1 MKNAS
6 MNLLQGF
13 CLTVLSLSLLYCSSS
28 DAPGQ
33 TSEEGLPAPAAAPE
47 NDAPTVLR
55 TAFADDFLVG
65 AAIAPKHIDNV
76 GMRGKRL
83 IMREYNTITPENI
96 MKWKVIH
103 PEPGVFNWQA
113 PDDYVK
119 FGEDNNMFI
128 VGHTLVWHTQ
138 LADHIKEMTDADEL
152 RAAMKTHI
160 DSVAGRYAGRID
172 AWDVVN
178 EALNEDGTMR
188 ESVFYRVLG
197 KDYMAEAFKLAAT
210 AAGPTTELYYNDYDM
225 WRGPKRDGAIRML
238 NHMRANGARI
248 DGVGMQGHHALVA
261 PTIDTL
267 ERAIEAYA
275 EAGYK
280 VMITELDVSVLPNP
294 WDLKGAE
301 VNQRFENSPTMN
313 PYPRG
318 LPDSVQI
325 ALADRYEDLFKLF
338 LKHSENIK
346 RVTFWGV
353 NDGSSWL
360 NNWPIKGRT
369 NYPLLFDRE
378 YEPKAAYDRVMSL
391 KK

>member
-1 MKNAS
+1 
-6 MNLLQGF
+6 MNLCQKA
-13 CLTVLSLSLLYCSSS
+13 CLAILGISLMYCSPP
-28 DAPGQ
+28 DAPSQ
-33 TSEEGLPAPAAAPE
+33 TSEEALLAPAAALE
-47 NDAPTVLR
+47 NDAPAVLR
-55 TAFADDFLVG
+55 TTFADDFLIG

-83 IMREYNTITPENI
+83 IVREYNTITPENI
-96 MKWKVIH
+96 MKWKVIN
-103 PEPGVFNWQA
+103 PEPGVFNWQD

-119 FGEDNNMFI
+119 FGEDNDMFI
-128 VGHTLVWHTQ
+128 VGHTLVWHNQ
-138 LADHIKEMTDADEL
+138 LADYVKEMTDPDEL

-160 DSVAGRYAGRID
+160 DSVAGRYKGRVH

-197 KDYMAEAFKLAAT
+197 ESYMTDAFKLAA
-210 AAGPTTELYYNDYDM
+210 AATGPETELYYNDYDM

-238 NHMRANGARI
+238 NRMRANGARI
-248 DGVGMQGHHALVA
+248 DGVGMQGHHGLTV
-261 PTIDTL
+261 PSVDTL

-275 EAGYK
+275 KAGYE

-294 WDLKGAE
+294 WDLKGAD
-301 VNQRFENSPTMN
+301 VNQDFENNPKMN
-313 PYPRG
+313 PYPEAM
-318 LPDSVQI
+318 PDSVQT
-325 ALADRYEDLFKLF
+325 ALADRYENLFKLF
-338 LKHSENIK
+338 TKHADNIK

-378 YEPKAAYDRVMSL
+378 YAPKPAYDRVMSL